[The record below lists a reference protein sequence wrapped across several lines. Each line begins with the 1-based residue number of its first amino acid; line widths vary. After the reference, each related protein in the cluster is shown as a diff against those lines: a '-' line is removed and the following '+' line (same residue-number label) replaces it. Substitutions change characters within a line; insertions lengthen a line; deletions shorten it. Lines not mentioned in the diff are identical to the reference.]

1 MALLNRLPC
10 KLINIQSIGNKT
22 NKIRNLIV
30 DQNLDIC
37 MMTETWLS
45 GNVSD
50 NSKINEMTPKSHKFF
65 HIPRI
70 NKRGGGVGI
79 LVKKIYKVTIMNQIE
94 YCSFKNISVSLTLK
108 PGIDK
113 NVQLSQL

>member
-1 MALLNRLPC
+1 MALINRLPC
-10 KLINIQSIGNKT
+10 NLINIQSIGNKT

-65 HIPRI
+65 HIPRK

-94 YCSFKNISVSLTLK
+94 YCSFE
-108 PGIDK
+108 
-113 NVQLSQL
+113 